1 MAAATADHR
10 CVKTEDHAVAAGHSV
25 DLARWQEAF
34 EVLMGRIAGR
44 FARVEPRRRV
54 RQLVLGLLSDLPRKN
69 CWTIAEWAGEA
80 TPDGMQHLLGR
91 AKWDADLVRD
101 EVRDYVVD
109 HLHDDQAV
117 LVVDETGDVKKGEH
131 TVGVQR
137 QYTGT
142 AGRIENSQVAVYL
155 VYASGRGHAAV
166 DRELYVPRSW
176 ISQPDRCRAAGLGD
190 QTAFATK
197 PELAARMIGRFL
209 DAGHRA
215 PWVAGDEV
223 YGGNPKL
230 RSALEERGASYVL
243 AVARTHEVPTRAGK
257 FRADT
262 LAKKLPK
269 RAWQKLSAG
278 AGAKGHRFYDWAVI
292 DLAHPGPGSHQLLIR
307 RNRSTGEL
315 AFYRCY
321 SPCPVPLTE
330 LVRVAGSRWRVEEF
344 FQSGKG
350 LAGLDE
356 HQVRRFASWS
366 RWVTLAMLAHA
377 FLAVVRADEHARHPG
392 PTDLIPLTCN
402 EIRRLFTTLVVRPVR
417 DAAHRLGWSHWRRR
431 HQAHAQA
438 SHYSRQAANQA

>member
-1 MAAATADHR
+1 
-10 CVKTEDHAVAAGHSV
+10 
-25 DLARWQEAF
+25 
-34 EVLMGRIAGR
+34 MGRIAAR
-44 FARVEPRRRV
+44 FTRVEPRRRV
-54 RQLVLGLLSDLPRKN
+54 RDFVLGLLSDLPRKN

-101 EVRDYVVD
+101 DVRDYVVE
-109 HLHDDQAV
+109 HLHDAEAV
-117 LVVDETGDVKKGEH
+117 LVVDETGDVKKGAH

-155 VYASGRGHAAV
+155 VYAGRLGHAAV

-176 ISQPDRCRAAGLGD
+176 TSKPDRCRAAGLD
-190 QTAFATK
+190 EETAFATK

-215 PWVAGDEV
+215 SWVAGDEV
-223 YGGNPKL
+223 YGGNPRL
-230 RSALEERGASYVL
+230 RAALEERGCGYVL
-243 AVARTHEVPTRAGK
+243 AVARTHEVPTQAGK
-257 FRADT
+257 FRAEA
-262 LAKKLPK
+262 LAKEVPK

-292 DLAHPGPGSHQLLIR
+292 DLAHPGPGVHQLLIR

-321 SPCPVPLTE
+321 SPAPVPLST
-330 LVRVAGSRWRVEEF
+330 LVRVAGSRWRVEET

-356 HQVRRFASWS
+356 HQVRRFGSWT

-377 FLAVVRADEHARHPG
+377 FLAVVRADERSQHPG
-392 PTDLIPLTCN
+392 PADLIPLTCN
-402 EIRRLFTTLVVRPVR
+402 EIQRLFTTLVVRPVR
-417 DAAHRLGWSHWRRR
+417 DVAHRLRWSHWRRR
-431 HQAHAQA
+431 HQARAQA
-438 SHYSRQAANQA
+438 SHYRRQATNRA

>member
-1 MAAATADHR
+1 
-10 CVKTEDHAVAAGHSV
+10 
-25 DLARWQEAF
+25 
-34 EVLMGRIAGR
+34 MGRIAGR
-44 FARVEPRRRV
+44 FGRVEPRRRV
-54 RQLVLGLLSDLPRKN
+54 RKLVLGLLSDLPRKN

-101 EVRDYVVD
+101 EVCGYVVE
-109 HLHDDQAV
+109 HLYDDQAV
-117 LVVDETGDVKKGEH
+117 LVVDETGDVKKGTG

-142 AGRIENSQVAVYL
+142 AGRIENSQVAVFL
-155 VYASGRGHAAV
+155 VYAGRRGHAAV
-166 DRELYVPRSW
+166 NRELYVPRSW
-176 ISQPDRCRAAGLGD
+176 ADQPDRCRAAGLGD
-190 QTAFATK
+190 QSAFATQ

-215 PWVAGDEV
+215 PWVAGDEI

-230 RSALEERGASYVL
+230 RATLEERSCGYVL
-243 AVARTHEVPTRAGK
+243 AIARNHEVPTHAGK
-257 FRADT
+257 FRADALT
-262 LAKKLPK
+262 RKLPK

-278 AGAKGHRFYDWAVI
+278 AGAKGHRFYDWAII
-292 DLAHPGPGSHQLLIR
+292 DLAHLGPGSHRLLIR

-321 SPCPVPLTE
+321 SPRPVLLTE

-356 HQVRRFASWS
+356 HQVRRYPSWS
-366 RWVTLAMLAHA
+366 RWVTLACS
-377 FLAVVRADEHARHPG
+377 
-392 PTDLIPLTCN
+392 PT
-402 EIRRLFTTLVVRPVR
+402 R
-417 DAAHRLGWSHWRRR
+417 S
-431 HQAHAQA
+431 
-438 SHYSRQAANQA
+438 SR